1 MSFSKAKITTK
12 FSDIS
17 LSQPW
22 SRIYVAHANFLKHKS
37 LFQRRS
43 SHWWS
48 LWVIIDKCISTE
60 KVSKCMPILFF
71 LFLFHNL
78 GEEMLMEHFLFVL
91 IVIDVYLSFFIL
103 LIEVYISIVGIDY
116 WNRPYYSKCTR
127 SHPNSE
133 VKRDKAGLV
142 LRWGT
147 AWETPVLTAFFVQN
161 YFIFFI
167 CFREKK
173 VHL

>member
-1 MSFSKAKITTK
+1 
-12 FSDIS
+12 
-17 LSQPW
+17 
-22 SRIYVAHANFLKHKS
+22 
-37 LFQRRS
+37 
-43 SHWWS
+43 
-48 LWVIIDKCISTE
+48 
-60 KVSKCMPILFF
+60 MPILFF

-147 AWETPVLTAFFVQN
+147 AWETPVLIPFLFFLFEVFCLYYKFQLN
-161 YFIFFI
+161 F
-167 CFREKK
+167 
-173 VHL
+173 